1 MALADFKPIHHFGD
15 PAGEA
20 TACRTACALFDF
32 SFLECAQ
39 LRGDAA
45 RQAVQRFS
53 ARSVAALPVGRIGYA
68 LRLNADGKL
77 VADLTIWRTAIDS
90 FEVISGR
97 REDIIDLCAS
107 SGDAAAGVTVSQITD
122 RATFAVQGPAA
133 LETLRHL
140 GKVESLEALPYFAF
154 SETTLA
160 GVACRVGRLGYTGE
174 AGFEIM
180 CPRGV
185 ADDLWQAI
193 ARHARPAGFIALD
206 MLRIEAGFVLFSHEF
221 CLPVSPAEAGLA
233 KFYQGGPLPP
243 PELALVSFV
252 ADADRA
258 DWPWQPGARL
268 SPPSPGEIA
277 VTSACASVVA
287 GGILGL
293 GYIRAEHQPGGPLH
307 DAAGLFRNIRQTP
320 LPYYD
325 TAKRRPRSSWR
336 RPFGRGI
343 GSTSRPHRN
352 EDS

>member
-1 MALADFKPIHHFGD
+1 V
-15 PAGEA
+15 
-20 TACRTACALFDF
+20 
-32 SFLECAQ
+32 
-39 LRGDAA
+39 RGNAA
-45 RQAVQRFS
+45 RQAVERFT
-53 ARSVAALPVGRIGYA
+53 ARSLAALPVGRIGYA

-97 REDIIDLCAS
+97 REDISELSAS
-107 SGDAAAGVTVSQITD
+107 SGDTASGVTVSQVTD

-133 LETLRHL
+133 LKALRRL
-140 GKVESLEALPYFAF
+140 GKVDSLEALPYFAF
-154 SETTLA
+154 SEASLA

-180 CPRGV
+180 CPRGA

-193 ARHARPAGFIALD
+193 ARHARPAGFVALD

-221 CLPVSPAEAGLA
+221 CLPVTPAEAGLA
-233 KFYQGGPLPP
+233 KFYQGGPLPS

-252 ADADRA
+252 ADADRV

-268 SPPSPGEIA
+268 SPPSRGEIA

-293 GYIRAEHQPGGPLH
+293 GYIRAEHKPDGPLR
-307 DAAGLFRNIRQTP
+307 DGTGLFRNIRQTP

-325 TAKRRPRSSWR
+325 TAKRRPRRPWC

-343 GSTSRPHRN
+343 GPT
-352 EDS
+352 